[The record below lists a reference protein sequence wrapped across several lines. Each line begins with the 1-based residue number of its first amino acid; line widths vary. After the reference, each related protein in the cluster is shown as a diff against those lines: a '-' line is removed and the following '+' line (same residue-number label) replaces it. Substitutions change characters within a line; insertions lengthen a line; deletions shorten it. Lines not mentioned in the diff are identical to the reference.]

1 MKRIDMH
8 IHINGGKPEPARLI
22 SKMEES
28 GVWGGA
34 LFSAS
39 PEIGLAPL
47 AKLPYRERIANLFD
61 WCRPYEGRLFPV
73 LWIHPFEKG
82 VEDQIKDAA
91 ESGVRAFKIICD
103 SFYVGC
109 PESMKTLEA
118 IEKTGLPVIYHSG
131 ILWGGTNTSDFN
143 RPANWESLLNLAGGV
158 KFSMGHCSWP
168 WHDECIAVYGKFL
181 NSYLQRRS
189 SEMFF
194 DLTPGTPEI
203 YRRDLLTKLFTVGY
217 DVENNIVFG
226 TDSMANDY
234 DVDWVSGW
242 IARDNAIMD
251 DLGVTDEVREKI
263 YHGNFLRFL
272 SGEDID
278 HKLPE
283 VNKK

>member
-1 MKRIDMH
+1 
-8 IHINGGKPEPARLI
+8 
-22 SKMEES
+22 
-28 GVWGGA
+28 
-34 LFSAS
+34 
-39 PEIGLAPL
+39 
-47 AKLPYRERIANLFD
+47 
-61 WCRPYEGRLFPV
+61 
-73 LWIHPFEKG
+73 
-82 VEDQIKDAA
+82 
-91 ESGVRAFKIICD
+91 
-103 SFYVGC
+103 
-109 PESMKTLEA
+109 
-118 IEKTGLPVIYHSG
+118 
-131 ILWGGTNTSDFN
+131 
-143 RPANWESLLNLAGGV
+143 
-158 KFSMGHCSWP
+158 
-168 WHDECIAVYGKFL
+168 
-181 NSYLQRRS
+181 
-189 SEMFF
+189 MFF
-194 DLTPGTPEI
+194 ELTPGTPEI